1 MIKTSK
7 MYLQESDVREAR
19 QIINNLLNEI
29 DDLVDLSQV
38 EGATNELKRFIG
50 GSKIKDTAENREI
63 LEQLGI
69 IINMGSH
76 KKKAVV
82 LMKKAYSL
90 ITHKLSELRDN
101 NKYANTESYRDLIDL
116 YKRSECYLFKQMA
129 CLFNPL
135 LFNDI
140 TIQ

>member
-19 QIINNLLNEI
+19 QIINNMLNEI
-29 DDLVDLSQV
+29 DDLVDLAQLD
-38 EGATNELKRFIG
+38 ETTNELKKFIG
-50 GSKIKDTAENREI
+50 KSKIKDTAENREI

-69 IINMGSH
+69 LNMGTH
-76 KKKAVV
+76 KHKAVS
-82 LMKKAYSL
+82 LMKKAYGI
-90 ITHKLSELRDN
+90 ITHELSELRDN

-116 YKRSECYLFKQMA
+116 YKRSECCLFKQMA